1 MSLSLDFRNNI
12 FSLNKLQLPSRYYYF
27 KEPENYIKFLTVGE
41 GLFPKDRVK
50 TEISLENSSA
60 IFSTESATKI
70 YSSKKEFAVNQIQ
83 IELVNSNF
91 EFLNDELILFS
102 DAKFLQFLKVKSD
115 ANSTFFYGDILSR
128 GRSFENFDFEVLGT
142 KNSFFLDGKL
152 EYLEKYTKSGDEVKE
167 YLKRHNSETLFAKV
181 YIRTSRNIDFLNL
194 LKGSFSFS
202 KNRKMILGV
211 YSGNMVEL
219 KKWLHNIWRLYRE
232 FHGKTNFNLGKQ

>member
-1 MSLSLDFRNNI
+1 MSIDLSFKNNI
-12 FSLNKLQLPSRYYYF
+12 FSLNRLQLPSRYYYF
-27 KEPENYIKFLTVGE
+27 REPENYIKLLTVGE

-50 TEISLENSSA
+50 TEIFLKDSNS

-70 YSSKKEFAVNQIQ
+70 YSSKREFAVNQIQ
-83 IELVNSNF
+83 IELVNSNL
-91 EFLNDELILFS
+91 EFLNDELILFRG
-102 DAKFLQFLKVKSD
+102 AKFLQFLKVKLD
-115 ANSTFFYGDILSR
+115 ENSTFFYGDILSR
-128 GRSFENFDFEVLGT
+128 GRSFENFDFNLIGT

-181 YIRTSRNIDFLNL
+181 YIRTSRNLDFLNL

-202 KNRKMILGV
+202 KNREMILGV
-211 YSGNMVEL
+211 RSGDMVEL

-232 FHGKTNFNLGKQ
+232 FHGKENFNLGKQ